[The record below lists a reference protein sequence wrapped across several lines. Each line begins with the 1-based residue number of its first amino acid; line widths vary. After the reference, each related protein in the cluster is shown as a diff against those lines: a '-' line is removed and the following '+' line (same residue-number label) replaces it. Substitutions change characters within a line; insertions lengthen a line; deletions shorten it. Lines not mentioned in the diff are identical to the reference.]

1 MGTITTSA
9 PIHKENM
16 TLPHPDMTSFHAVN
30 YISNS
35 LLIQHSTLR
44 DIKILI

>member
-1 MGTITTSA
+1 MGAITTSA
-9 PIHKENM
+9 PINKEIM
-16 TLPHPDMTSFHAVN
+16 TLPHPDMNSFHAVN

-35 LLIQHSTLR
+35 LLTQHSTLR